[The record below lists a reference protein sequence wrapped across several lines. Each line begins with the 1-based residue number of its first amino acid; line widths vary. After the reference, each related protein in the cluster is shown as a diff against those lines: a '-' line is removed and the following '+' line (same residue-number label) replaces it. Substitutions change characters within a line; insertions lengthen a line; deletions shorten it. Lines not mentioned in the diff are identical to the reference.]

1 MIVLTILGVVGFF
14 VLLGLALV
22 LDDVKSG
29 VICLILSL
37 VCLAGGTV
45 SGIYYDQRHL
55 TTYNVVKTSTYYGEG
70 ESINRVWL
78 ESDGRYFW
86 IEIPSCDK
94 PRFAA
99 GKQIDLCKK
108 DMENWIV
115 SKDLSDD

>member
-1 MIVLTILGVVGFF
+1 MILLII
-14 VLLGLALV
+14 LGLAGFLALFGLALL
-22 LDDVKSG
+22 LDDNKSFISF
-29 VICLILSL
+29 VFSFICLIFTITS
-37 VCLAGGTV
+37 T
-45 SGIYYDQRHL
+45 IYYDQHHL
-55 TTYNVVKTSTYYGEG
+55 TTYNIIKTSVYYGEG

-115 SKDLSDD
+115 SKNLSDD

>member
-1 MIVLTILGVVGFF
+1 MILLIILSFIGFLVLF
-14 VLLGLALV
+14 GLALL
-22 LDDVKSG
+22 LDCDKSFISFILSF
-29 VICLILSL
+29 VCLIAAIMS
-37 VCLAGGTV
+37 T
-45 SGIYYDQRHL
+45 IYYDQHHL
-55 TTYNVVKTSTYYGEG
+55 TTYNIVKTSVYYGEG

-115 SKDLSDD
+115 SKDLSED

>member
-1 MIVLTILGVVGFF
+1 MILLIILGFVGFL
-14 VLLGLALV
+14 VLLGLALL
-22 LDDVKSG
+22 LDDNKSFISFI
-29 VICLILSL
+29 VSFICLIVSL
-37 VCLAGGTV
+37 IST
-45 SGIYYDQRHL
+45 IYYDQHHL
-55 TTYNVVKTSTYYGEG
+55 TTYNIVKTSVYYGEG

-78 ESDGRYFW
+78 ESDGKYFW

-115 SKDLSDD
+115 SKDLSED

>member
-1 MIVLTILGVVGFF
+1 MIALFIFGFLGFLAF
-14 VLLGLALV
+14 LGLALW
-22 LDDVKSG
+22 LDNVVKGIIS
-29 VICLILSL
+29 LILSL
-37 VCLAGGTV
+37 VCLVGATV
-45 SGIYYDQRHL
+45 SIVYYDQHHL

-78 ESDGRYFW
+78 ESDGKYFW
-86 IEIPSCDK
+86 VEIPACDK

-115 SKDLSDD
+115 SKNLSDD